1 MLGSQSGPV
10 PQRPTTH
17 HPLPTPRHPPPTQRP
32 QATDRFFALRRNSM
46 TLALRL
52 GRGETPGWI
61 YSPAT
66 PGFFFTGGYCCKLAT
81 AKFTVLGGVRQGAIP
96 IANAEQFSEET
107 WSVLTPVPSPAR
119 SQAAGAS
126 YRGAGLH
133 IGGTFTSPPY
143 FSSQVDRLWQGT
155 WNVETSLPAPRYAHA
170 AASVGDAVYV
180 VGGRDEQQ
188 QTVDTLFEYR
198 DGTWTTKTPQP
209 GGGRAFGNAV
219 GLNDDLCS
227 VCGKSADDAPT
238 DTCSQY
244 SPKLTTWQ
252 ARPALITGARFGAGG
267 FSLQSS
273 FIIVGGNQGFGQL
286 ATQAVK
292 FSATGWEVAPT
303 PIGVPRYYLTS
314 NSDKESGHITG
325 GITSIGTATASHESL
340 DTGTW
345 RTRTSCPPPNRWHHT
360 STFS

>member
-1 MLGSQSGPV
+1 
-10 PQRPTTH
+10 
-17 HPLPTPRHPPPTQRP
+17 
-32 QATDRFFALRRNSM
+32 M

-66 PGFFFTGGYCCKLAT
+66 PGFFFTGGYCCKVAT

-119 SQAAGAS
+119 SQAAGAN

-219 GLNDDLCS
+219 GTQGVLIYVAGVMSDDTISRDSCQFMPQNNSWSLQ
-227 VCGKSADDAPT
+227 G
-238 DTCSQY
+238 SQ
-244 SPKLTTWQ
+244 LQ
-252 ARPALITGARFGAGG
+252 RARFSAAA
-267 FSLQSS
+267 FL
-273 FIIVGGNQGFGQL
+273 IDERVHVVGGNAGFGELLRDTSILDQGVWTSGPSL
-286 ATQAVK
+286 
-292 FSATGWEVAPT
+292 PT
-303 PIGVPRYYLTS
+303 SPRYKSAGSGFDRVGMVCGGLSVNHQPIANNESIATS
-314 NSDKESGHITG
+314 
-325 GITSIGTATASHESL
+325 
-340 DTGTW
+340 TW
-345 RTRTSCPPPNRWHHT
+345 TTRTQMLPPFRSEHVGVHT
-360 STFS
+360 

>member
-1 MLGSQSGPV
+1 
-10 PQRPTTH
+10 
-17 HPLPTPRHPPPTQRP
+17 
-32 QATDRFFALRRNSM
+32 M

-81 AKFTVLGGVRQGAIP
+81 AKFTVMGGVRQGAIP
-96 IANAEQFSEET
+96 IANAEQFFEET

-119 SQAAGAS
+119 SQAAGAT

-133 IGGTFTSPPY
+133 IGGTFPSPPY

-155 WNVETSLPAPRYAHA
+155 WNVETNLPAPRYAHA

-188 QTVDTLFEYR
+188 QTVDSLFEYR

-219 GLNDDLCS
+219 RFGGGFVS
-227 VCGKSADDAPT
+227 VGGIINEGTIS
-238 DTCSQY
+238 SESREY
-244 SPKLTTWQ
+244 SVVTNSWAQQ
-252 ARPALITGARFGAGG
+252 AHHVHSARFSAAG
-267 FSLQSS
+267 FSIEGLT
-273 FIIVGGNQGFGQL
+273 FVVGGNAGFGQL
-286 ATQAVK
+286 LQETLVLEHNTWRSGPQL
-292 FSATGWEVAPT
+292 PT
-303 PIGVPRYYLTS
+303 IARHKCAGMASEAAGLVCGGVS
-314 NSDKESGHITG
+314 
-325 GITSIGTATASHESL
+325 ASHVPIANNESL
-340 DTGTW
+340 TNWTW
-345 RTRTSCPPPNRWHHT
+345 TIRTQMLAPPRSEHVGA
-360 STFS
+360 FQ

>member
-1 MLGSQSGPV
+1 
-10 PQRPTTH
+10 
-17 HPLPTPRHPPPTQRP
+17 
-32 QATDRFFALRRNSM
+32 M
-46 TLALRL
+46 TLSLRL

-219 GLNDDLCS
+219 AFGGGFVSVGGIQSTGGLPTETLLFNSGQNVWTTRAALP
-227 VCGKSADDAPT
+227 GGGRHSAAGFPQDSAVILVGGTKGSGLLSSETLTFTGDTWAGGAP
-238 DTCSQY
+238 
-244 SPKLTTWQ
+244 LTTPP
-252 ARPALITGARFGAGG
+252 RSNFSGAGLG
-267 FSLQSS
+267 S
-273 FIIVGGNQGFGQL
+273 
-286 ATQAVK
+286 
-292 FSATGWEVAPT
+292 TGHVA
-303 PIGVPRYYLTS
+303 
-314 NSDKESGHITG
+314 G
-325 GITSIGTATASHESL
+325 GINPSL
-340 DTGTW
+340 SVLNQHQSLRDSTW
-345 RTRTSCPPPNRWHHT
+345 TLRTPLLNPARYQHVTCP
-360 STFS
+360 SF